1 MKVCENA
8 PVTTERDKHERPSV
22 RKVADVETLKALGDP
37 LRLAILRV
45 LMGDDGGRPRVMS
58 VKELAG
64 RRGEQPTRLYRHI
77 KQLEARDLIETAETR
92 LVAGIVEH
100 RYRAAQSSVV
110 LDADFF
116 GRHRGTEDA
125 AATITAT
132 FDDYRDEYLD
142 DARAGR
148 VTSAHVEPIT
158 ISVRESIPAAKAAE
172 FRDRLA
178 ALVQDLHDAG
188 HHDDGVEVRLF
199 AAYYASDGR

>member
-1 MKVCENA
+1 M
-8 PVTTERDKHERPSV
+8 TTDHDEHGWVAV
-22 RKVADVETLKALGDP
+22 RKVADVETFKALGDP

-45 LMGDDGGRPRVMS
+45 LMRHEDQVSS

-64 RRGEQPTRLYRHI
+64 ELGEQPTKLYRHV
-77 KQLEARDLIETAETR
+77 KQLEARGLIETAETR

-100 RYRAAQSSVV
+100 RYRACQSSLV

-116 GRHRGTEDA
+116 GRHRDTEDA
-125 AATITAT
+125 AATITAA

-142 DARAGR
+142 AARAGQ
-148 VTSAHVEPIT
+148 VTAAHVEPIT
-158 ISVRESIPAAKAAE
+158 IAVRQSIPAAKAAE

-178 ALVQDLHDAG
+178 ALVQDLHDTA

-199 AAYYASDGR
+199 AAYYAPDGR